1 MEIVQKFLGIFVK
14 KLLQKRNLFCIMVVQ
29 SGVKIHLKD
38 IKWGKLSDFH
48 RIFRKGVTNDER
60 SYGNACFRKCN
71 VFVHL

>member
-1 MEIVQKFLGIFVK
+1 MENARKILGKFYE
-14 KLLQKRNLFCIMVVQ
+14 KLLQKRNMFCIMVVQ

-60 SYGNACFRKCN
+60 SYGNARLGKCD
-71 VFVHL
+71 VFEHV